1 MREKPFQG
9 GRDARV
15 AANMEVALERGCALL
30 GPGQDTH
37 HNRSFIACK
46 IIDAVETGQ
55 TGLVELTD
63 VAAKAVGLLK
73 AIESPGQGG
82 GTLA

>member
-15 AANMEVALERGCALL
+15 AADMEVALQRACALL
-30 GPGQDTH
+30 EPGQDNH
-37 HNRSFIACK
+37 HNRSFIARK
-46 IIDAVETGQ
+46 IIDAVEIGRTTLG
-55 TGLVELTD
+55 ELTE
-63 VAAKAVGLLK
+63 AGTKAVGVLNALK
-73 AIESPGQGG
+73 SPGQGG